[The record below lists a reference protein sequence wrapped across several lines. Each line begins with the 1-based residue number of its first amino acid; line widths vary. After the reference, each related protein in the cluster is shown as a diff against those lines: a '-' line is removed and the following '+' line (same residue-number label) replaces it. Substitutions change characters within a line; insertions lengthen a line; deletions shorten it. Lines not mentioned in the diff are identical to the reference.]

1 MSLKFA
7 AVLSL
12 AASLLLSPQAI
23 AAGFLIA
30 DPAFH
35 PGFNPGLN
43 PVTSVPI
50 LGRPVSPGGVTPISR
65 PGTRPGTRP
74 GSRPGTR
81 PGGGLIVPIF
91 DPGPAPTTPTVL
103 KGGVSHGLRMQSQD
117 IKVDIT
123 DQVAKTY
130 ITQTFINDTDQNLAG
145 TYLFPL
151 PEDTTFSSF
160 SLHID
165 GKPVEGKIL
174 AAAEARQQYEAIVRQ
189 MVDPGLLEYAD
200 YKTVRARIFPI
211 PAHGTKKVELEYTQ
225 LLKAESGLIKYRF
238 PLKSDSEAAGP
249 IDDTK
254 ITVRMSGKVKAGD
267 SRESLRTIWSPSH
280 SVVVDRL
287 ENSKAKISYSA
298 KDSVPDK
305 DFLLYYSVSDKDM
318 AASVLTHKLE
328 GEDGYFL
335 LTLSPPLKSNQIV
348 GKDIVLVADTSGS
361 MQGEKMEQC
370 KKALKYVVNSLST
383 ADRFGLV
390 NFSTDAESFRSSLA
404 AATPE
409 NKKAAAAFIDDL
421 EARGGTNI
429 GDALHTGIS
438 LLKEETSRPAYL
450 VMMTDGEPTVGETAT
465 ANILKLA
472 ANKKDIRLFDFGVGY
487 DVNTRLLNK
496 LSESHHG
503 SSQFLEPGEN
513 LETALS
519 SFYDKIKSPVLSD
532 VNIAYNG
539 ITVKDTYPRQV
550 KDVFAGSQVLLL
562 GRYKGSGQASVVVS
576 GKINGVAKAFT
587 FPLSFEASQT
597 GHSFLPKLWAMR
609 RIAYLTEVAQE
620 NGNTKEVVDE
630 IVALSKKH
638 GIISAFTSFLATDPN
653 ENHRLAN
660 NGPIARPMP
669 SSMSVPMREGS
680 RGFSSLAGGA
690 GGAGMGRRESARQ
703 LQVVDGAPRF
713 TDRRSAQF
721 GANFAAPAQSSIAF
735 DKDRGIMAARESMDE
750 TRDSLSAKIAAAP
763 SSGQQ
768 AVLREKKMAAMK
780 SLAFDQKGSEV
791 GVKAVE
797 EKTFYLRNGYWT
809 DSEYKNEKVEE
820 VQFGS
825 ERYFALTRTLPN
837 MSRYLAVGKRVI
849 VVIKGHA
856 YKIVAPQTA

>member
-7 AVLSL
+7 AILSL
-12 AASLLLSPQAI
+12 SASLLLSPQAF

-35 PGFNPGLN
+35 PGFNP
-43 PVTSVPI
+43 VATMPI
-50 LGRPVSPGGVTPISR
+50 GRPISPGGVTPIV
-65 PGTRPGTRP
+65 RP

-81 PGGGLIVPIF
+81 PGGGRIVPIF
-91 DPGPAPTTPTVL
+91 DPGPTPTPAPNTPTIL

-130 ITQTFINDTDQNLAG
+130 ITQTFINETDQNLAG

-174 AAAEARQQYEAIVRQ
+174 AADEARQQYEAIVRQ

-238 PLKSDSEAAGP
+238 PLKSDSEAAGS

-254 ITVRMSGKVKAGD
+254 ISVRMSGKVKVGD

-280 SVVVDRL
+280 TVVVDRL

-370 KKALKYVVNSLST
+370 KKALKYVVNSLSST
-383 ADRFGLV
+383 DRFGLV

-409 NKKAAAAFIDDL
+409 NKKAAAAFLDDL

-438 LLKEETSRPAYL
+438 LLKEETTRPAYL

-472 ANKKDIRLFDFGVGY
+472 ASKKDIRLFDFGVGY

-503 SSQFLEPGEN
+503 TSQYLEPGEN

-562 GRYKGSGQASVVVS
+562 GRYKGSGQANVVVS

-587 FPLSFEASQT
+587 FPLGFEASQT

-609 RIAYLTEVAQE
+609 RIAYLTDVAQE

-660 NGPIARPMP
+660 NGPVGRPMP
-669 SSMSVPMREGS
+669 MSVPMAERG
-680 RGFSSLAGGA
+680 RGFSNLAGGA
-690 GGAGMGRRESARQ
+690 GGSVMLKESARRMSI
-703 LQVVDGAPRF
+703 VDDSPRVS
-713 TDRRSAQF
+713 RSASVH
-721 GANFAAPAQSSIAF
+721 AAHSAPAQKAG
-735 DKDRGIMAARESMDE
+735 DKDRGGMWVRESIE
-750 TRDSLSAKIAAAP
+750 ESRDSLSAKIAAAP
-763 SSGQQ
+763 ISGRQ
-768 AVLREKKMAAMK
+768 AVEREKKMAAMK
-780 SLAFDQKGSEV
+780 SLAFDQRGSEV
-791 GVKAVE
+791 GVKTVE

-809 DSEYKNEKVEE
+809 DSEYKNEKVDE

-825 ERYFALTRTLPN
+825 ERYFSLTRTVPN
-837 MSRYLAVGKRVI
+837 MSRYLALGKQVI

-856 YKIVAPQTA
+856 YKIVVAQTT

>member
-1 MSLKFA
+1 
-7 AVLSL
+7 
-12 AASLLLSPQAI
+12 
-23 AAGFLIA
+23 
-30 DPAFH
+30 
-35 PGFNPGLN
+35 
-43 PVTSVPI
+43 
-50 LGRPVSPGGVTPISR
+50 
-65 PGTRPGTRP
+65 
-74 GSRPGTR
+74 
-81 PGGGLIVPIF
+81 
-91 DPGPAPTTPTVL
+91 
-103 KGGVSHGLRMQSQD
+103 MQSQD
-117 IKVDIT
+117 IKVDIA

-130 ITQTFINDTDQNLAG
+130 ITQTFINDTEQNLAG

-225 LLKAESGLIKYRF
+225 LLKAEGGLIKYRF

-249 IDDTK
+249 IDETK

-267 SRESLRTIWSPSH
+267 NRESLRTIWSPSH

-370 KKALKYVVNSLST
+370 KKALKYVVNSLSA

-390 NFSTDAESFRSSLA
+390 NFSTDAESFRSSLVA
-404 AATPE
+404 AMPE

-472 ANKKDIRLFDFGVGY
+472 ANKRDIRLFDFGVGY

-532 VNIAYNG
+532 VNIAYNGTAVSG

-660 NGPIARPMP
+660 NGPIGRPMP
-669 SSMSVPMREGS
+669 SSMSVPMSVPMREDGQGG
-680 RGFSSLAGGA
+680 RGLANFAGGA
-690 GGAGMGRRESARQ
+690 AGAGMARKESRRQ
-703 LQVVDGAPRF
+703 FQMVDDAPRVAA
-713 TDRRSAQF
+713 RRTAQF
-721 GANFAAPAQSSIAF
+721 GANFVAPAQSSIAF
-735 DKDRGIMAARESMDE
+735 DKDRGRLSNFESMEE
-750 TRDSLSAKIAAAP
+750 TRDSLSAKISSAP
-763 SSGQQ
+763 VSGQQ

-780 SLAFDQKGSEV
+780 TLAFDQKGSEV

-809 DSEYKNEKVEE
+809 DGDYKNEKVEE

-837 MSRYLAVGKRVI
+837 MSRYLALGKRVI

-856 YKIVAPQTA
+856 YKIVAPETT

>member
-1 MSLKFA
+1 
-7 AVLSL
+7 
-12 AASLLLSPQAI
+12 
-23 AAGFLIA
+23 
-30 DPAFH
+30 
-35 PGFNPGLN
+35 
-43 PVTSVPI
+43 
-50 LGRPVSPGGVTPISR
+50 
-65 PGTRPGTRP
+65 
-74 GSRPGTR
+74 
-81 PGGGLIVPIF
+81 
-91 DPGPAPTTPTVL
+91 
-103 KGGVSHGLRMQSQD
+103 MQSQD

-130 ITQTFINDTDQNLAG
+130 ITQTFINETDQNLAG

-174 AAAEARQQYEAIVRQ
+174 AADEARQQYEAIVRQ

-238 PLKSDSEAAGP
+238 PLKSDSEAAGS

-254 ITVRMSGKVKAGD
+254 ISVRMSGKVKAGD
-267 SRESLRTIWSPSH
+267 SKESRESLRTIWSPSH
-280 SVVVDRL
+280 TVVVDRL

-335 LTLSPPLKSNQIV
+335 LTLSPPLKSSQIV

-370 KKALKYVVNSLST
+370 KKALKYVINSLSPV
-383 ADRFGLV
+383 DRFGLV

-438 LLKEETSRPAYL
+438 LLKEETIRPAYL

-496 LSESHHG
+496 LSEAHHG
-503 SSQFLEPGEN
+503 TSQYLEPGEN

-532 VNIAYNG
+532 VSIAYNG

-587 FPLSFEASQT
+587 FPLGFEASQT

-660 NGPIARPMP
+660 NIPVGRPMP
-669 SSMSVPMREGS
+669 MAESG
-680 RGFSSLAGGA
+680 RGFSNLAGGA
-690 GGAGMGRRESARQ
+690 GGSRMRKESARR
-703 LQVVDGAPRF
+703 LSIVDESPRGS
-713 TDRRSAQF
+713 RAASMQA
-721 GANFAAPAQSSIAF
+721 AHSAPALKAG
-735 DKDRGIMAARESMDE
+735 DKDRGGMWVRESME
-750 TRDSLSAKIAAAP
+750 ESRDSLSAKIAAAP
-763 SSGQQ
+763 ISGRQ
-768 AVLREKKMAAMK
+768 AVEREKKMAAMK
-780 SLAFDQKGSEV
+780 SLAFDQRSSEF
-791 GVKAVE
+791 GVKTVE

-809 DSEYKNEKVEE
+809 DSEYKNERVDE

-825 ERYFALTRTLPN
+825 ERYFALTRTVPN
-837 MSRYLAVGKRVI
+837 MTRYLALGKQVI

-856 YKIVAPQTA
+856 YKIVVAQAT

>member
-12 AASLLLSPQAI
+12 SASLMLAPQAF

-35 PGFNPGLN
+35 PGLN
-43 PVTSVPI
+43 PVAVRPI
-50 LGRPVSPGGVTPISR
+50 TPGGVTPIVRPGSR
-65 PGTRPGTRP
+65 PLTRPGTRP
-74 GSRPGTR
+74 TVS
-81 PGGGLIVPIF
+81 PGGGRIVPIF
-91 DPGPAPTTPTVL
+91 DPGPPNAPTIL

-130 ITQTFINDTDQNLAG
+130 IIQTFINETDQNLAG

-174 AAAEARQQYEAIVRQ
+174 AADEARQQYEAIVRQ

-238 PLKSDSEAAGP
+238 PLKSDSEAAGN

-254 ITVRMSGKVKAGD
+254 ITVRMNGKISTGNN
-267 SRESLRTIWSPSH
+267 RESLRTIWSPSH
-280 SVVVDRL
+280 TVVVDRL
-287 ENSKAKISYSA
+287 ENSKAKVSYSA

-361 MQGEKMEQC
+361 MQGEKIEQC
-370 KKALKYVVNSLST
+370 KKALKYVVNSLT
-383 ADRFGLV
+383 PADRFGLV

-404 AATPE
+404 AATPD
-409 NKKAAAAFIDDL
+409 NKKAAVAFIDDL

-503 SSQFLEPGEN
+503 TSQYLEPGEN

-532 VNIAYNG
+532 VSIAYNG

-562 GRYKGSGQASVVVS
+562 GRYKGSGQANVVVS

-653 ENHRLAN
+653 ENHRLASN
-660 NGPIARPMP
+660 FPVASPVARPMAE
-669 SSMSVPMREGS
+669 ST
-680 RGFSSLAGGA
+680 RGFSRLAGGA
-690 GGAGMGRRESARQ
+690 AGNISFKAGRLRETLRSDDS
-703 LQVVDGAPRF
+703 LRF
-713 TDRRSAQF
+713 SPSFGSMHAAQ
-721 GANFAAPAQSSIAF
+721 ASPAASF
-735 DKDRGIMAARESMDE
+735 DKDRRLKTERENFEE
-750 TRDSLSAKIAAAP
+750 TGDSLSAKISAAP
-763 SSGQQ
+763 ISGRQ
-768 AVLREKKMAAMK
+768 AVVLEKKMAAMK
-780 SLAFDQKGSEV
+780 SLAFDQKGSDV
-791 GVKAVE
+791 GVKTVE
-797 EKTFYLRNGYWT
+797 DKTFYLKNGYWT
-809 DSEYKNEKVEE
+809 DSEYKNEKAEE
-820 VQFGS
+820 VQFGG
-825 ERYFALTRTLPN
+825 ERYFALTRSIAN
-837 MSRYLAVGKRVI
+837 MSRYLALGKRVI

-856 YKIVAPQTA
+856 YKIVMPQNS

>member
-12 AASLLLSPQAI
+12 SASLLLTPQAF

-35 PGFNPGLN
+35 PGFNP
-43 PVTSVPI
+43 VAVRPI
-50 LGRPVSPGGVTPISR
+50 TPGAVTPIGR
-65 PGTRPGTRP
+65 PGTRPVTRPGTRP
-74 GSRPGTR
+74 GIRPVIG
-81 PGGGLIVPIF
+81 PGGGRIVPIF
-91 DPGPAPTTPTVL
+91 DPGPVPSPNPPTVL

-130 ITQTFINDTDQNLAG
+130 ITQTFINETDQNLAG

-174 AAAEARQQYEAIVRQ
+174 AADEARQQYEAIVRQ

-211 PAHGTKKVELEYTQ
+211 PAHGSKKVELEYTQ

-238 PLKSDSEAAGP
+238 PLKSDSQAAGS

-267 SRESLRTIWSPSH
+267 AKESLRTIWSPSH
-280 SVVVDRL
+280 TVVVDRL
-287 ENSKAKISYSA
+287 ENSKAKVSYNA
-298 KDSVPDK
+298 RNSVPDK

-361 MQGEKMEQC
+361 MQGEKIEQC
-370 KKALKYVVNSLST
+370 KKALKYVVNSLT
-383 ADRFGLV
+383 AADRFGLV

-438 LLKEETSRPAYL
+438 LLKDETPRPAYL

-472 ANKKDIRLFDFGVGY
+472 ANKKDIRIFDFGVGY

-503 SSQFLEPGEN
+503 SSQYIEPGEN
-513 LETALS
+513 LETVLS
-519 SFYDKIKSPVLSD
+519 AFYDKIKSPVLSD

-539 ITVKDTYPRQV
+539 VTVKDIYPRQV

-562 GRYKGSGQASVVVS
+562 GRYKGSGQANVVVS

-587 FPLSFEASQT
+587 FPLAFEASQT

-660 NGPIARPMP
+660 NGAIGRPVPMP
-669 SSMSVPMREGS
+669 MAESS
-680 RGFSSLAGGA
+680 RGFSNLSAGS
-690 GGAGMGRRESARQ
+690 GGVGLRKERARRFS
-703 LQVVDGAPRF
+703 VVDDSPSF
-713 TDRRSAQF
+713 SAQF
-721 GANFAAPAQSSIAF
+721 GGISKAQAAPVSARVAF
-735 DKDRGIMAARESMDE
+735 DKDWRSKNEQEGFGE
-750 TRDSLSAKIAAAP
+750 TSDSLSLKMASIP
-763 SSGQQ
+763 NSGRQ
-768 AVLREKKMAAMK
+768 AVELEKKMAALK
-780 SLAFDQKGSEV
+780 SLAFDKKGNEF
-791 GVKAVE
+791 GVKTVDD
-797 EKTFYLRNGYWT
+797 KTFYLKNGYWT
-809 DSEYKNEKVEE
+809 DSEYKNEKVDE

-825 ERYFALTRTLPN
+825 ERYFALTRTIPT
-837 MSRYLAVGKRVI
+837 MTRYLALGKQVI

-856 YKIVAPQTA
+856 YKIVGSNS

>member
-1 MSLKFA
+1 
-7 AVLSL
+7 
-12 AASLLLSPQAI
+12 
-23 AAGFLIA
+23 
-30 DPAFH
+30 
-35 PGFNPGLN
+35 
-43 PVTSVPI
+43 
-50 LGRPVSPGGVTPISR
+50 
-65 PGTRPGTRP
+65 
-74 GSRPGTR
+74 
-81 PGGGLIVPIF
+81 
-91 DPGPAPTTPTVL
+91 
-103 KGGVSHGLRMQSQD
+103 
-117 IKVDIT
+117 
-123 DQVAKTY
+123 
-130 ITQTFINDTDQNLAG
+130 
-145 TYLFPL
+145 
-151 PEDTTFSSF
+151 
-160 SLHID
+160 
-165 GKPVEGKIL
+165 
-174 AAAEARQQYEAIVRQ
+174 
-189 MVDPGLLEYAD
+189 
-200 YKTVRARIFPI
+200 
-211 PAHGTKKVELEYTQ
+211 
-225 LLKAESGLIKYRF
+225 
-238 PLKSDSEAAGP
+238 
-249 IDDTK
+249 
-254 ITVRMSGKVKAGD
+254 
-267 SRESLRTIWSPSH
+267 
-280 SVVVDRL
+280 
-287 ENSKAKISYSA
+287 
-298 KDSVPDK
+298 
-305 DFLLYYSVSDKDM
+305 
-318 AASVLTHKLE
+318 
-328 GEDGYFL
+328 
-335 LTLSPPLKSNQIV
+335 PPLKSNQIV

-370 KKALKYVVNSLST
+370 KKALKYVVNSLSP

-409 NKKAAAAFIDDL
+409 NKKAAVAFIDDL

-438 LLKEETSRPAYL
+438 LLKEETTRPAYL

-503 SSQFLEPGEN
+503 TSQYLEPGEN

-562 GRYKGSGQASVVVS
+562 GRYKGSGQANVVVS
-576 GKINGVAKAFT
+576 GKINGVAKAFS
-587 FPLSFEASQT
+587 FPLGFEASQT

-660 NGPIARPMP
+660 NIPPGRPMP
-669 SSMSVPMREGS
+669 MAVPMAESG
-680 RGFSSLAGGA
+680 RGFSNLVGGA
-690 GGAGMGRRESARQ
+690 GGSGMMRKESGRRLSIADDRSRVSRSASMQEAPAAPSMLSSASFFRSGGNTSFVGN
-703 LQVVDGAPRF
+703 LKGKFDGNLNGSSGAAQAKAGDK
-713 TDRRSAQF
+713 DRRSAW
-721 GANFAAPAQSSIAF
+721 
-735 DKDRGIMAARESMDE
+735 DREGIDE

-763 SSGQQ
+763 VSGRQ
-768 AVLREKKMAAMK
+768 AVEREKKMAAMK
-780 SLAFDQKGSEV
+780 SLSFDQKNNEF
-791 GVKAVE
+791 GVKTVE

-809 DSEYKNEKVEE
+809 DSEYKNEKVDE

-837 MSRYLAVGKRVI
+837 MTRYLALGKQVI

-856 YKIVAPQTA
+856 YKIVAAKALK